1 MKDKLGSSGLPPREL
16 EKITRVQEAYFR
28 VYEFRKWLDTNVLF
42 PIVSD
47 AIVHPMRQGLIDAEH
62 RLVAELSDHDALDRV
77 AAVQKNAFSRR
88 VP

>member
-1 MKDKLGSSGLPPREL
+1 MTKPDA
-16 EKITRVQEAYFR
+16 KITRAQEAYFR
-28 VYEFRKWLDTNVLF
+28 IYEFRKWLDTNVLF

-62 RLVAELSDHDALDRV
+62 RLLAVLSDHDALDRV
-77 AAVQKNAFSRR
+77 AAVQKTLSRR